1 VIEDEPIVGRLCQ
14 RVLAASGFEVD
25 LVNNGLIARE
35 AAAANSYDFCVSDVR
50 LPGTTGIELYEYWR
64 SSGHPLAGRMIF
76 ITGDSLDA
84 SIQESLA
91 RSGAPC
97 ILKPF
102 NPEDLSSAVLKALS

>member
-25 LVNNGLIARE
+25 LVNNGLTARQ
-35 AAAANSYDFCVSDVR
+35 AAATGSYDFCVSDVR
-50 LPGTTGIELYEYWR
+50 LPGTTGTDLYEYWR
-64 SSGHPLAGRMIF
+64 SRGNPLPGRVIF
-76 ITGDSLDA
+76 ITGDSPDA
-84 SIQESLA
+84 GIQEYLA

-102 NPEDLSSAVLKALS
+102 NPEELNNAVLKTLS